1 VDYKKQ
7 EMIGDT
13 FFDIP
18 IYSMNPEGYKIRIE
32 KSLQKSRD
40 GLRLKKDNPNYE
52 DVNDLLRKQICIEWE
67 YNQIIGYLK
76 LYRLNDRI
84 YAEVWKIDKKRM
96 SLKLK
101 NKVFKYFPSYPE
113 WNIDLKKLKTSQSI
127 YEKLLKELPNDMTGL
142 FKKYFL
148 DLRLLKEIGPYIDWV
163 ELLNKY
169 K

>member
-1 VDYKKQ
+1 
-7 EMIGDT
+7 MIGDT
-13 FFDIP
+13 FFEIP

-52 DVNDLLRKQICIEWE
+52 DVNDLLRQQICIEWE

-84 YAEVWKIDKKRM
+84 YAEIWKIDKRRM

-101 NKVFKYFPSYPE
+101 NKY
-113 WNIDLKKLKTSQSI
+113 
-127 YEKLLKELPNDMTGL
+127 
-142 FKKYFL
+142 
-148 DLRLLKEIGPYIDWV
+148 
-163 ELLNKY
+163 
-169 K
+169 